1 MLSRGGTFACK
12 LTLSRTEE
20 HVLPE
25 TTPPTRP
32 IDPLACRIRRMGW
45 VLARSETLAELLLL
59 KALRTARAPARLAG
73 GACADQRIFAWAFGA
88 LDAELCQAGKV
99 RPLMVRQCG
108 GDLAGRLL
116 TLPYEL
122 RVAALIIMIE
132 DMSPEAGREVT
143 GRSAFA
149 LASGAAAALHQ
160 LDRET
165 LTKTDD
171 AV

>member
-1 MLSRGGTFACK
+1 MRN
-12 LTLSRTEE
+12 
-20 HVLPE
+20 
-25 TTPPTRP
+25 TTPPTQP
-32 IDPLACRIRRMGW
+32 MDALAFRIRRMGW
-45 VLARSETLAELLLL
+45 VLAGSETLAEFLLL
-59 KALRTARAPARLAG
+59 KALRTAHAPARSAVG
-73 GACADQRIFAWAFGA
+73 PCADQRIFAWAFGA

-116 TLPYEL
+116 ALPYEL

-132 DMSPEAGREVT
+132 GMSPEAGRQVT

-160 LDRET
+160 LDGET
-165 LTKTDD
+165 LTQTDD